1 MIGRDVMKRKALKPH
16 CETKPARRVPR
27 GDIRRMELADVAEQ
41 VFLERGFA
49 NTTMQMIAS
58 RAGGSKETL
67 YRHFA
72 SKEALFAEIIGR
84 KAARIS
90 GPESA
95 LARDG
100 TPDQVLFELGHNLL
114 SMMTRSDTSSLF
126 SVVVAEAPRSPELA
140 AIFYAHGPGVTLQR
154 LTDYLRA
161 ATRRGDLHCH
171 QPLRAGKLFLGAVV
185 AQHHLYSLIG
195 QPPTPIS
202 ETEIRE
208 HVKAAIAMFLARYG
222 PQSGAEPS
230 GSDGQKAQP

>member
-1 MIGRDVMKRKALKPH
+1 MIGWDVMKQKPLKQDREP
-16 CETKPARRVPR
+16 KPARRVPR

-72 SKEALFAEIIGR
+72 SKEALFAEIVGR

-100 TPDQVLFELGHNLL
+100 TPEQILFELGHSLL
-114 SMMTRSDTSSLF
+114 SMMTKPDTSSLF
-126 SVVVAEAPRSPELA
+126 RVVVAEAPRSSELA

-161 ATRRGDLHCH
+161 ATGRGDLHCE
-171 QPLRAGKLFLGAVV
+171 QPLHAAKLFLGAVV

-195 QPPTPIS
+195 QPLTLLT
-202 ETEIRE
+202 EAEIRE
-208 HVKAAIAMFLARYG
+208 HVRAAIAMFLARYG
-222 PQSGAEPS
+222 PRPEADQSGQADSP
-230 GSDGQKAQP
+230 D

>member
-1 MIGRDVMKRKALKPH
+1 MKQKPLKQDGEP
-16 CETKPARRVPR
+16 KPVRRVPR

-41 VFLERGFA
+41 AFLERGFA

-90 GPESA
+90 GPDSA

-100 TPDQVLFELGHNLL
+100 TPEEALFELGYTLL
-114 SMMTRSDTSSLF
+114 SLMTRSDTSSLF

-161 ATRRGDLHCH
+161 ATRRGDLHCY
-171 QPLRAGKLFLGAVV
+171 QPLRAAKLFLGAVV
-185 AQHHLYSLIG
+185 AQYHLQSLIG
-195 QPPTPIS
+195 QPPTPVS
-202 ETEIRE
+202 EPEIRE
-208 HVKAAIAMFLARYG
+208 HVRDAIAMFLARYG
-222 PQSGAEPS
+222 PRPEQGKSGHADSP
-230 GSDGQKAQP
+230 D

>member
-1 MIGRDVMKRKALKPH
+1 MKPKPLKQDGEP
-16 CETKPARRVPR
+16 KPARRVPR
-27 GDIRRMELADVAEQ
+27 GDLRRRELADVAER
-41 VFLERGFA
+41 VFLEKGFA

-58 RAGGSKETL
+58 RAGGSKEAL

-72 SKEALFAEIIGR
+72 SKEALFAEIVGR

-100 TPDQVLFELGHNLL
+100 TPEQVLFEFGHSLL

-140 AIFYAHGPGVTLQR
+140 AIFYANGPGVTLQR
-154 LTDYLRA
+154 LTDYLRTA
-161 ATRRGDLHCH
+161 SRRGDLHCQ
-171 QPLRAGKLFLGAVV
+171 QPLRAAKLFLGAVV

-195 QPPTPIS
+195 QPATPVS
-202 ETEIRE
+202 EAEIRE
-208 HVKAAIAMFLARYG
+208 HVRAAIAMFLARYG
-222 PQSGAEPS
+222 LRADAAPS
-230 GSDGQKAQP
+230 IPATGSD

>member
-1 MIGRDVMKRKALKPH
+1 MIGWDGMKQKPLKQDGEP
-16 CETKPARRVPR
+16 KPVRRVPR
-27 GDIRRMELADVAEQ
+27 GDIRRKELADVAMQ

-72 SKEALFAEIIGR
+72 SKEALFAEIVGR

-100 TPDQVLFELGHNLL
+100 TPEEVLFELGCNLL
-114 SMMTRSDTSSLF
+114 SLMTRSDTSSLF

-161 ATRRGDLHCH
+161 ATQRRDLHCH
-171 QPLRAGKLFLGAVV
+171 QPLRAARLFLGAVV

-195 QPPTPIS
+195 QPPSPLS
-202 ETEIRE
+202 EAEIRE
-208 HVKAAIAMFLARYG
+208 HVRAAIAMFLARYG
-222 PQSGAEPS
+222 PRPEEPKSGHAD
-230 GSDGQKAQP
+230 GSD

>member
-1 MIGRDVMKRKALKPH
+1 MKPKPLKQDGEP
-16 CETKPARRVPR
+16 KPARRVPR
-27 GDIRRMELADVAEQ
+27 GDIRRRELADVAEQ

-58 RAGGSKETL
+58 KAGGSKETL

-72 SKEALFAEIIGR
+72 SKEALFAEIVGR

-100 TPDQVLFELGHNLL
+100 TPEQVLFELGHSLL

-154 LTDYLRA
+154 LTDYFRA
-161 ATRRGDLHCH
+161 ATRRGDLYCD
-171 QPLRAGKLFLGAVV
+171 QPLRAAKLFLGAVV

-195 QPPTPIS
+195 QPPTPVS
-202 ETEIRE
+202 EAEIRE
-208 HVKAAIAMFLARYG
+208 HVRAAIAMFLARYG
-222 PQSGAEPS
+222 PRPEGDQPS
-230 GSDGQKAQP
+230 PADSSN

>member
-1 MIGRDVMKRKALKPH
+1 MIGWVGMKQKPLKQDGEP
-16 CETKPARRVPR
+16 KPVRRVPR
-27 GDIRRMELADVAEQ
+27 GDIRRRELADVAVQ

-72 SKEALFAEIIGR
+72 SKEALFAEIVGR

-100 TPDQVLFELGHNLL
+100 TPEEVLFELGYNLL
-114 SMMTRSDTSSLF
+114 SLMTRSDTSSLF

-140 AIFYAHGPGVTLQR
+140 AIFYAHGPGITLQR
-154 LTDYLRA
+154 LTDYLHA
-161 ATRRGDLHCH
+161 ATQRGDLHCH
-171 QPLRAGKLFLGAVV
+171 QPLRAAKLFLGAVV

-195 QPPTPIS
+195 QPPSPLS
-202 ETEIRE
+202 EAEIRE
-208 HVKAAIAMFLARYG
+208 HVRAAIAMFLARYG
-222 PQSGAEPS
+222 LRPEAGKSGHAD
-230 GSDGQKAQP
+230 GSD

>member
-1 MIGRDVMKRKALKPH
+1 MIGRDVMKQKALKPDG
-16 CETKPARRVPR
+16 EPKPSRRVPR

-72 SKEALFAEIIGR
+72 SKEALFAEIVGR

-100 TPDQVLFELGHNLL
+100 TPEQILYELGHSLL
-114 SMMTRSDTSSLF
+114 SMMTKRDTSSLF
-126 SVVVAEAPRSPELA
+126 RVVVGEAPRSPELA

-161 ATRRGDLHCH
+161 ATRRGDLHCE
-171 QPLRAGKLFLGAVV
+171 QPLRAAKLFLGAVI

-195 QPPTPIS
+195 QPPTPLS

-208 HVKAAIAMFLARYG
+208 HVRAAITMFLARYG
-222 PQSGAEPS
+222 PRPEADQSSQADSP
-230 GSDGQKAQP
+230 D

>member
-1 MIGRDVMKRKALKPH
+1 MKQKQLRPEADPR
-16 CETKPARRVPR
+16 PVRRVPR
-27 GDIRRMELADVAEQ
+27 GDARRAEFADVAVQ

-72 SKEALFAEIIGR
+72 SKEALFAEIVGR
-84 KAARIS
+84 KAAGIS

-100 TPDQVLFELGHNLL
+100 TPEEALFELGHNLL
-114 SMMTRSDTSSLF
+114 SLMTRSDTSSLF
-126 SVVVAEAPRSPELA
+126 SVVVAEAPRSPQLA
-140 AIFYAHGPGVTLQR
+140 AIFYEHGPGATLER

-161 ATRRGDLHCH
+161 ATRRGDLHCQ
-171 QPLRAGKLFLGAVV
+171 QPLRAAKLFLGAVV

-195 QPPTPIS
+195 QPTTPVS

-208 HVKAAIAMFLARYG
+208 HVRAAIAMFLARYG
-222 PQSGAEPS
+222 RQLAR
-230 GSDGQKAQP
+230 

>member
-1 MIGRDVMKRKALKPH
+1 MKQKQLRPEADPI
-16 CETKPARRVPR
+16 PVRRVPR
-27 GDIRRMELADVAEQ
+27 GDVRRMELADVAEQ

-72 SKEALFAEIIGR
+72 SKEALFAEIVGR

-100 TPDQVLFELGHNLL
+100 TPEQILFELGHSLL
-114 SMMTRSDTSSLF
+114 GMMMKPDTSSLF
-126 SVVVAEAPRSPELA
+126 RVVVAEAPRSPELA
-140 AIFYAHGPGVTLQR
+140 AVFYAHGPGVTLQR

-161 ATRRGDLHCH
+161 ATRRGDLHCE
-171 QPLRAGKLFLGAVV
+171 QPLRAAKLFLGAVV

-195 QPPTPIS
+195 QPPTPLS

-208 HVKAAIAMFLARYG
+208 HVRAAIAMFLASYG
-222 PQSGAEPS
+222 PRSEGEPS
-230 GSDGQKAQP
+230 GPA

>member
-1 MIGRDVMKRKALKPH
+1 MKQKPLKQNGEARPV
-16 CETKPARRVPR
+16 RRVPR
-27 GDIRRMELADVAEQ
+27 GDVRRVELADVAEQ

-72 SKEALFAEIIGR
+72 SKEALFAEIVSR

-100 TPDQVLFELGHNLL
+100 TPEQVLFGLGYSLL
-114 SMMTRSDTSSLF
+114 SMMTTSETSSLF
-126 SVVVAEAPRSPELA
+126 KVVVAEAPRSPELA
-140 AIFYAHGPGVTLQR
+140 AIFYANGPGITLQR

-161 ATRRGDLHCH
+161 ATRRGDLHCR
-171 QPLRAGKLFLGAVV
+171 QPLRAAKLFLGAVV

-195 QPPTPIS
+195 QPPTPVT
-202 ETEIRE
+202 EAEIRE
-208 HVKAAIAMFLARYG
+208 HVRAAIAMFLARYG
-222 PQSGAEPS
+222 PGGDEPADR
-230 GSDGQKAQP
+230 SD

>member
-1 MIGRDVMKRKALKPH
+1 MKQKPLKQDGEP
-16 CETKPARRVPR
+16 KPVRRVPR
-27 GDIRRMELADVAEQ
+27 GDIRRRELADVAMQ

-72 SKEALFAEIIGR
+72 SKEALFAEIVGR

-100 TPDQVLFELGHNLL
+100 TPEEVLFELGYNLL
-114 SMMTRSDTSSLF
+114 SLMTRSDTSSLF
-126 SVVVAEAPRSPELA
+126 SVVVAEATRSPELA
-140 AIFYAHGPGVTLQR
+140 AIFYGHGPGVTLQR

-171 QPLRAGKLFLGAVV
+171 QPLRAAKLFLGAVV

-195 QPPTPIS
+195 QPPAPLS
-202 ETEIRE
+202 EAEIRE
-208 HVKAAIAMFLARYG
+208 HVRAAIAMFLARYG
-222 PQSGAEPS
+222 PRPEQGKPGSAD
-230 GSDGQKAQP
+230 GSD

>member
-1 MIGRDVMKRKALKPH
+1 MKQKPLKPDGQP
-16 CETKPARRVPR
+16 KPARRVPR

-72 SKEALFAEIIGR
+72 SKEALFAEIVGR

-100 TPDQVLFELGHNLL
+100 TPEQVLFELGYGLL
-114 SMMTRSDTSSLF
+114 SMMTKRDTSSLF

-140 AIFYAHGPGVTLQR
+140 AIFYAHGPGITLQR

-161 ATRRGDLHCH
+161 ATHRGDLHCH
-171 QPLRAGKLFLGAVV
+171 QPLRAAKLFLGAVV

-195 QPPTPIS
+195 QPPTPVS
-202 ETEIRE
+202 EAEIRD
-208 HVKAAIAMFLARYG
+208 HVRAAIAMFLARYG
-222 PQSGAEPS
+222 SRPEGEPS
-230 GSDGQKAQP
+230 DPADGSD

>member
-1 MIGRDVMKRKALKPH
+1 M
-16 CETKPARRVPR
+16 
-27 GDIRRMELADVAEQ
+27 
-41 VFLERGFA
+41 
-49 NTTMQMIAS
+49 
-58 RAGGSKETL
+58 

-72 SKEALFAEIIGR
+72 SKEALFAEIVGR

-100 TPDQVLFELGHNLL
+100 TPEEVLFELGHNLL

-140 AIFYAHGPGVTLQR
+140 AIFYAHGPGVTLKR

-161 ATRRGDLHCH
+161 ATRRGELDCH
-171 QPLRAGKLFLGAVV
+171 QPLRAAKLFIGAVV

-202 ETEIRE
+202 EAEIRE
-208 HVKAAIAMFLARYG
+208 HVRAAIAMFLARYG
-222 PQSGAEPS
+222 PRPNETSPAPLTFELTSQACEAAAASSTSERSFSSAPTACGRKVS
-230 GSDGQKAQP
+230 

>member
-1 MIGRDVMKRKALKPH
+1 MIGRDVMKQKPLKPDG
-16 CETKPARRVPR
+16 ESRPARRVPR

-41 VFLERGFA
+41 VFLERGFS

-72 SKEALFAEIIGR
+72 SKEALFAEIVGR

-100 TPDQVLFELGHNLL
+100 TPEQILFELGHSLL
-114 SMMTRSDTSSLF
+114 SMMTRRDTSSLF

-140 AIFYAHGPGVTLQR
+140 AIFYAHGPGATLQR

-161 ATRRGDLHCH
+161 ATRRGDLCCH
-171 QPLRAGKLFLGAVV
+171 QPLRAAKLFLGAVV

-195 QPPTPIS
+195 QPPMPVS
-202 ETEIRE
+202 EAEIRE
-208 HVKAAIAMFLARYG
+208 HVRAAIAMFLARYG
-222 PQSGAEPS
+222 PPPKQDPS
-230 GSDGQKAQP
+230 GPADSSD